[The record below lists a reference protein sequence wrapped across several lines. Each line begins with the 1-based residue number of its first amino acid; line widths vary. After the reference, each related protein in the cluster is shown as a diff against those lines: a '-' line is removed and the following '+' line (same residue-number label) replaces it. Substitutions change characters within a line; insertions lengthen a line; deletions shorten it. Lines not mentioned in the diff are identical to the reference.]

1 MSKRCDNLGN
11 YWRFI
16 TQVKKDLRHRIIRD
30 EAKTTNTSRDSDNIP
45 DTNTIQEQAK
55 NRDPQS
61 VFKWPAESLLLTDP
75 V

>member
-1 MSKRCDNLGN
+1 M
-11 YWRFI
+11 FI
-16 TQVKKDLRHRIIRD
+16 FQVKKDLRHRIIRD

-61 VFKWPAESLLLTDP
+61 VFK
-75 V
+75 